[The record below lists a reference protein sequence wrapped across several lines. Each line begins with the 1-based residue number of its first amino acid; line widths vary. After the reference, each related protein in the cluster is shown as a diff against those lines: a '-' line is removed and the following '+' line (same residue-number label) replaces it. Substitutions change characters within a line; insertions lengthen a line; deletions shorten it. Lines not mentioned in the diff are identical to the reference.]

1 VAAVIPP
8 RARRSAW
15 SSESGAE
22 LIEFA
27 LALPLLLLL
36 GFGIMDFGLLFQ
48 RYEVI
53 TNAAREGARVAVLPG
68 YSTAD
73 VIARVDQFMSASGLN
88 AARPAPVIVTQTIP
102 VGAQCASLTSVTVTY
117 PQTLSMVAGIASY
130 FGATGLGG
138 RTGITATAQMR
149 NEVPAGGC
157 GP

>member
-1 VAAVIPP
+1 VTGP
-8 RARRSAW
+8 RSRRSTW

-27 LALPLLLLL
+27 LALPMLLLL
-36 GFGIMDFGLLFQ
+36 GFGILDFGILFQ

-68 YSTAD
+68 YGAAD
-73 VIARVDQFMSASGLN
+73 AIARVDQYMAAAGLTASY
-88 AARPAPVIVTQTIP
+88 PAPVIVTETIP
-102 VGAQCASLTSVTVTY
+102 VGAQCATLTSVTVTY
-117 PQTLSMVAGIASY
+117 PQTLSLVAGIASY
-130 FGATGLGG
+130 FGATGLS
-138 RTGITATAQMR
+138 RTGITATSQMR